1 MWNFVIEK
9 TNSEILSS
17 VLPQHSPTSS
27 HSTATGDQRSPTGN
41 SVAFLTAKTEP
52 TVTPSL
58 SLYPQVAISSG
69 HSPLAPAGLDA
80 TRSHL
85 SASSLNAAPSQAT
98 WPSSTP
104 AWPSSA
110 TSGIGG
116 DSWYASQMSAAS
128 VAAHPYS
135 HYTNP
140 YTGSA
145 LGAGLHD
152 SFTAQ
157 VLHQSNVSVT
167 HIFFPQKLQAASL
180 I

>member
-1 MWNFVIEK
+1 VKLRHRK
-9 TNSEILSS
+9 THSEIFSS

-41 SVAFLTAKTEP
+41 YAAFSTAKTEP
-52 TVTPSL
+52 TVTPTLS

-69 HSPLAPAGLDA
+69 HSPLAPVGLDA

-85 SASSLNAAPSQAT
+85 TAQSLNAASSQVT

-110 TSGIGG
+110 ASGIGG

-152 SFTAQ
+152 SFSAQ
-157 VLHQSNVSVT
+157 VLYQSNVSV
-167 HIFFPQKLQAASL
+167 S
-180 I
+180 